1 MNQAWTIAANSPIEK
16 IMSPML
22 RILLIFEC
30 TSFNP
35 ANKPAREKSI
45 QYRTGGMWRTFSPL
59 IPLFK
64 KVKGIITNEKQIIPI
79 KVTSN
84 FRCLISVT
92 IKKYHQQS
100 RIVREVA

>member
-1 MNQAWTIAANSPIEK
+1 MNPRELLDNIDNLDFDDIEINEIDITDMVK
-16 IMSPML
+16 E
-22 RILLIFEC
+22 R
-30 TSFNP
+30 
-35 ANKPAREKSI
+35 AR
-45 QYRTGGMWRTFSPL
+45 
-59 IPLFK
+59 K